1 MKINING
8 KITDFDSGYN
18 AHRPSSNGW
27 QKQNIDAFKILSLND
42 IKVFVKRFEKDKTAI
57 PGYHY
62 IIKTKNKKL
71 PNLPIIYDFVSTTEN
86 NKSVSYLFQEALE
99 GLTLE
104 EIIHNHIFNFN
115 PIKFSKNIYSALES
129 ISKNGFWFSDF
140 VEKNIFIANNGDYYL
155 IDLDSVVPL
164 SIMPCEDT
172 PILSSV
178 NKNYKIAV
186 FNYFYKET
194 FKYPFTYIR
203 QNLRGDT
210 INFLELFVLVA
221 QFKYYL
227 DKKLQPN
234 LFDVSTRK
242 AIPQYLLDK
251 NNALTYAIFKSCF
264 ENTSNHQQV
273 LSLPLF
279 ESYLKTVLFEND
291 SLIKIDFNNKKVIS
305 GYSKAKTTSK
315 NISDPQI
322 SIQNQADEKKEK
334 VNKLIIAINN
344 NLDRNQLDAAAKN
357 IKKLSELDTYNA
369 DIKRYNNL
377 LYNKEQKKKEEEKL
391 KKIEDAK
398 NELIKNN
405 ITPYRCS
412 SCSFPVKQKED
423 NGFTSVMYLASAVV
437 SVISLWQFLDWVA
450 LLGIIGGP
458 IIWGILASILPNSWT
473 KEKLKCTNCN
483 KDYYIAPNKY

>member
-1 MKINING
+1 MKVNING
-8 KITDFDSGYN
+8 EITDFDSDYN
-18 AHRPSSNGW
+18 PHKPSSNGW
-27 QKQNIDAFKILSLND
+27 KKQNIDAFKILNING

-57 PGYHY
+57 PGYQY
-62 IIKTKNKKL
+62 IIMTKNKKL
-71 PNLPIIYDFVSTTEN
+71 SNLPIIYDFVTTTEN
-86 NKSVSYLFQEALE
+86 NKSVSYLFQEFLE
-99 GLTLE
+99 GYTLE

-115 PIKFSKNIYSALES
+115 PSKFTRNLYSALES

-140 VEKNIFIANNGDYYL
+140 VEKNIFITNNGDYYL

-203 QNLRGDT
+203 QNLRGNT

-234 LFDVSTRK
+234 FFDVNTRK

-273 LSLPLF
+273 LSLPLL
-279 ESYLKTVLFEND
+279 ESYLKTVLFENH

-305 GYSKAKTTSK
+305 GYSKTKTTIK
-315 NISDPQI
+315 NISDSQI
-322 SIQNQADEKKEK
+322 SIQNQVDEKKEK
-334 VNKLIIAINN
+334 INKLIIAINK
-344 NLDRNQLDAAAKN
+344 NLDRNQLDAAGRN
-357 IKKLSELDTYNA
+357 IKKLSEIDNYNA
-369 DIKRYNNL
+369 DIKRFNNI
-377 LYNKEQKKKEEEKL
+377 LYNKEKKQREEEKL

-398 NELIKNN
+398 NELTNNN
-405 ITPYRCS
+405 ITPYRCP
-412 SCSFPVKQKED
+412 SCSFPVKEKED
-423 NGFTSVMYLASAVV
+423 NGFTKFMYLASAVG
-437 SVISLWQFLDWVA
+437 SVIFLWQFLSLFA
-450 LLGIIGGP
+450 LIGIIGGP
-458 IIWGILASILPNSWT
+458 IIWVLSSTILPDSWT
-473 KEKLKCTNCN
+473 KEKLKCNNCK